1 VNITV
6 SDIVDD
12 MGQPCYT
19 ETTKIPEVQIMRF
32 LLKILFAPIVA
43 VFAVVVRFSAFLLS
57 LSSFVFGLMGI
68 LFAVCGLMTLLIGF
82 IPNGV
87 AFLVLAFLVS
97 PYGLPMLALHLLS
110 RVENL
115 RLMIMD
121 KFYR

>member
-1 VNITV
+1 MDSLIK
-6 SDIVDD
+6 S
-12 MGQPCYT
+12 CYT
-19 ETTKIPEVQIMRF
+19 GTTKIPEVHIMRF

-57 LSSFVFGLMGI
+57 LSSFVFGLMGTI
-68 LFAVCGLMTLLIGF
+68 SAVCGLITLLIGF

-97 PYGLPMLALHLLS
+97 PYGLPMLALHLLG